1 MRNFRPMQVSVRLPE
16 PEAVTDITQ
25 AYVWATMLLNK
36 LLGIGSTVTQQ
47 ETGLRLMSS
56 EWKAL
61 TC

>member
-1 MRNFRPMQVSVRLPE
+1 MSVRLPE